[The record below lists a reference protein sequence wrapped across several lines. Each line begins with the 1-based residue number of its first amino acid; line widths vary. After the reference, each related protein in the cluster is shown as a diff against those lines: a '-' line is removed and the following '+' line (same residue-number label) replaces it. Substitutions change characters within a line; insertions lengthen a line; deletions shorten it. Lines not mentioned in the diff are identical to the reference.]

1 MPRSTPVRQV
11 MTTDVLTFSPEDSVV
26 DAMKAMVDRDVDGA
40 PVVDGTGRVVG
51 LITTGDLIVQE
62 SQLHFPTVI
71 SILGANLELP
81 SSKRRFDEDLRRALG
96 ASVADVMSDDPVT
109 IGEDDTLETA
119 ATLMHDHDVSRL
131 PVVRDGGLVGLI
143 ARTDIVRAIIAEP
156 RTRGPAPGAA
166 DTGAGG
172 G

>member
-1 MPRSTPVRQV
+1 MPRSIPVRRV
-11 MTTDVLTFSPEDSVV
+11 MTTEVLSFSPDDTVQE
-26 DAMKAMVDRDVDGA
+26 AMQAMVEHDVDGA
-40 PVVDGTGRVVG
+40 PVLDADGTVVG

-109 IGEDDTLETA
+109 IGEDDTLEAA

-131 PVVRDGGLVGLI
+131 PVVRGGGLVGLI

-156 RTRGPAPGAA
+156 RTGGPASGA
-166 DTGAGG
+166 DTGSGG